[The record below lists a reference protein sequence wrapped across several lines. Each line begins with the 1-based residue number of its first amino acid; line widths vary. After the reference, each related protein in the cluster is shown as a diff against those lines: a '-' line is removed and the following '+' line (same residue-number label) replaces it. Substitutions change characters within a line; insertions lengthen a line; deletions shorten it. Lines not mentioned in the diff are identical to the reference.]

1 MGQHLAERWVWSNQK
16 DRASI
21 HIMMMNCWL
30 PTTSSDVIHTQVA
43 CQQNE
48 DCSSIWRLSLHKPLM
63 SKEFLRSSS
72 KVGCLSGLLLFDFEP
87 GNHGPLGRLFG
98 PGSAN
103 IGTSLRLHLV
113 KHRPHGSQRI
123 RMHGPHLTLFKMQ
136 GFNYF
141 VSMSISPATYQRQI
155 CWRYPHLF
163 VNAGHI
169 ISCEGYK
176 WFYSHHDPAFVWPY
190 PHDCPMLVW
199 RSPAIDAENPLY
211 CQLSWKTLKSCWI
224 AYCLFLQ
231 SSHVR
236 CWFLRYFLFAAR
248 SPCRWNFVAGESPEF
263 FPTAHAAP
271 CAEDNLSTI
280 VEYWRRCAAATKD
293 DKIRKK
299 HEEDDDHPKGLP
311 SGKHRKSSYW
321 KWPIESSLIYPLIAW
336 WIFPVR

>member
-1 MGQHLAERWVWSNQK
+1 MGQHLAKRWVWSNQK
-16 DRASI
+16 DRVSI

-48 DCSSIWRLSLHKPLM
+48 DFSSIWRLSLHKPLM

-224 AYCLFLQ
+224 AYFVCFFNHLTSVVGFLDISCLL
-231 SSHVR
+231 
-236 CWFLRYFLFAAR
+236 LDPL
-248 SPCRWNFVAGESPEF
+248 AGEISLQVKALSF
-263 FPTAHAAP
+263 SQLPTLRHVPRTTWAP
-271 CAEDNLSTI
+271 SWSTGDAVLRPPRMI
-280 VEYWRRCAAATKD
+280 RSGRSTKRTMIIQ
-293 DKIRKK
+293 KV
-299 HEEDDDHPKGLP
+299 
-311 SGKHRKSSYW
+311 
-321 KWPIESSLIYPLIAW
+321 YPLVNIEKVV
-336 WIFPVR
+336 IENDP